1 MDSNEYRPCKACGSK
16 EYVNAEQVAFDYT
29 PDGKLIVEPVS
40 CDMCNIELVNKPSKK
55 KMH

>member
-16 EYVNAEQVAFDYT
+16 DYDNAEQVAFDYT

-40 CDMCNIELVNKPSKK
+40 CDMCNIELVNKPPKK